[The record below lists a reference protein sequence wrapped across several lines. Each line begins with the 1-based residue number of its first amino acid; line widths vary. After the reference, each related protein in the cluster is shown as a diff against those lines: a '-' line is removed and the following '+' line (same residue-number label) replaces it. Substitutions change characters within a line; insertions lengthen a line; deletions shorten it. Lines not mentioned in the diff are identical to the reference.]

1 MKGIKTVEQ
10 ALDIFSYIANI
21 KSNLHSFETY
31 SHIPTGKY
39 LSNYVVHVVVNIAEK
54 IYITITLHTL
64 TKSTL
69 HLTFNY
75 ISISKSAEPYCPNR
89 MIINL

>member
-39 LSNYVVHVVVNIAEK
+39 LSNYVVHVVVYIAEK
-54 IYITITLHTL
+54 IYIILHTL
-64 TKSTL
+64 WS
-69 HLTFNY
+69 FG
-75 ISISKSAEPYCPNR
+75 SAEPYCPNR
-89 MIINL
+89 MIINLNSEFCIELVLSIFV